1 MSEILKKIES
11 DLQNTANLLLNSG
24 KGEKEKRIEVSFGE
38 KRNSV
43 VLDIKKFQDKN
54 GNIVYKPKA
63 VSQEKGRLLLQS
75 QVCRNISKAEKTKA
89 SKNSDLSNLFSAV
102 VARNS
107 IEQLKNDWC
116 GFSKDVDN
124 YVGSFSSVNV
134 DSKLKQLVSD
144 WFFGNEN
151 ELSDSVNPLLN
162 NLCDEIKDCKN
173 RVKASD
179 NCLQQIL
186 EIIKEQEE
194 EQEEQEEQQQQ
205 QQQQQ
210 DNEEDD
216 SDSEDEDDSDSDSD
230 SDNGDSEDEEDE
242 DDSDSDNGDS
252 DEDEDEDDNKNPY
265 EDLFELEP
273 EVSDNINEIFN
284 SNVEGYFGYD
294 VEMPFVFK
302 DGKYNRI
309 IKDHRNIIENIKKT
323 FSFRNISEERFS
335 FGHQDGDIDVNGLH
349 KFIMGRIDL
358 FKQKEL
364 KSKPKVTVGI
374 LLDQSGS
381 MGGENI
387 IYSIDVIISL
397 VEALKSLKG
406 IELVVYGHTERSGK
420 VAMMPYFDKNAGIDL
435 LQSISNAE
443 AHEGNYDG
451 FAIKYLSDRMVANN
465 PISENSQHIMLV
477 LTDGEPVYD
486 DYLQGIQHTR
496 QMVDDV
502 IARKQKF
509 FAVGINNA
517 FEKSRGKELF
527 GNNFCVIKDVKSSL
541 SIFCNQIRKVFC

>member
-75 QVCRNISKAEKTKA
+75 QVCRNISKAEKIKA

-162 NLCDEIKDCKN
+162 DLCDEIKDCKN
-173 RVKASD
+173 RIKASD

-186 EIIKEQEE
+186 EIIKEQEQ
-194 EQEEQEEQQQQ
+194 EQEEQQQQQEEQQQQQEEQQQQ

-216 SDSEDEDDSDSDSD
+216 SDSEDSSSSSSSSSSSESPLSSSSESQSEDDD
-230 SDNGDSEDEEDE
+230 
-242 DDSDSDNGDS
+242 
-252 DEDEDEDDNKNPY
+252 KNPY

-381 MGGENI
+381 MDGENI

-420 VAMMPYFDKNAGIDL
+420 VVMMPYLDKNAGIDL

-465 PISENSQHIMLV
+465 PISEKSQHIMLV
-477 LTDGEPVYD
+477 LTDGEPAYED
-486 DYLQGIQHTR
+486 DLQGMQHTR